1 MASAAILAALLAH
14 AKEVE
19 VRVTGKARLT
29 VRITDDG
36 RKTGRSK
43 TLSVAL
49 ALARACGLSVAI
61 ATRQS
66 TIVSI
71 VYAHRRS
78 TSG

>member
-49 ALARACGLSVAI
+49 ALARACGYLSLL
-61 ATRQS
+61 RQDRVQLFQSFMPS
-66 TIVSI
+66 TF
-71 VYAHRRS
+71 Y
-78 TSG
+78 